1 MSSQR
6 IQLQITNVDY
16 KRKDP
21 VFWIDVKTDL
31 TKYRY
36 KQKRVPRYYSE
47 LEKLHDQLVST
58 LDDVLIP
65 ALPLCPSPRLDK
77 EGELVGRQW
86 WFTIRLPN
94 EETVFEGDTG
104 VVENKIQLWLDRIA
118 DHERAKNS
126 EGLREF
132 VESEVG
138 VVSTENS
145 SCKN

>member
-1 MSSQR
+1 M
-6 IQLQITNVDY
+6 
-16 KRKDP
+16 
-21 VFWIDVKTDL
+21 
-31 TKYRY
+31 
-36 KQKRVPRYYSE
+36 PRYYSE

-138 VVSTENS
+138 VGKMLLVRRETSKFDFQYKS
-145 SCKN
+145 LCSFDRKFVMQKLSR